1 MMKKLTLKNLK
12 VNSFTTTE
20 QRVIMGGAELCETE
34 HKVACPATEALRDT
48 DCQNNEPVV
57 A

>member
-1 MMKKLTLKNLK
+1 MKKLTLKNLK
-12 VNSFTTTE
+12 VKSFTTTE
-20 QRVIMGGAELCETE
+20 QRVILGGAEVCETE

-48 DCQNNEPVV
+48 DCQQDPPV